1 MCEALSVTDPDR
13 DVTIRRAVPADI
25 PAVLDFWSRVGENGS
40 RPPDRPDLLERL
52 LLHDPD
58 AVLVAETDDRI
69 LATIVCGWDGWR
81 ANLYRL
87 AVAPELRGRGVAR
100 RLLHLVEERL
110 RGLGAERF
118 CAMVLDDNELGT
130 AWWRSVGYKPQTEWS
145 RWVKDA

>member
-1 MCEALSVTDPDR
+1 MTDPDR
-13 DVTIRRAVPADI
+13 DVTTRRAVPADV
-25 PAVLDFWSRVGENGS
+25 PALVDFWSRVGENGS
-40 RPPDRPDLLERL
+40 RPPDRPELVERL
-52 LLHDPD
+52 LQHDPD
-58 AVLVAETDDRI
+58 AVLVAEVNGRI

-100 RLLHLVEERL
+100 RLLHLAEDRL

-130 AWWRSVGYKPQTEWS
+130 AWWRAVGYEPQTEWS